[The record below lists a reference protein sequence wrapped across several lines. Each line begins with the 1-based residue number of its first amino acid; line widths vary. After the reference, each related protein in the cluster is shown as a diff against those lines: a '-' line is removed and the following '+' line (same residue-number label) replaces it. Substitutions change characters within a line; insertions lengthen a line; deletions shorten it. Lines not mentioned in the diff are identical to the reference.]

1 MSEVQ
6 RHGFVW
12 QDDIL
17 KNVYGATTEEVKSI
31 KYGSESDLPG
41 HLNRKNVGVDLSV
54 KTSSS
59 PNLVCMAD
67 CIRIYDSV
75 TSGKNLH
82 MVVIQYKQDDVKKTK
97 KIVKI
102 TEVNLT
108 NSVKEL
114 FGSVTRDQ
122 LVDLDKAVK
131 AVPQKRKPTS
141 EEREKMY
148 TIKNDIESL
157 SGAIQFNIK
166 CNSTQS
172 RLQCSFNK
180 FPDFLKE
187 NPGRIVAQSD
197 NGNFREGTVIEEIN
211 STRRVFKKKTS

>member
-17 KNVYGATTEEVKSI
+17 KNVYGATAEELKLI
-31 KYGSESDLPG
+31 NYGSESDLPG
-41 HLNRKNVGVDLSV
+41 DLNRKNKGVDLSV
-54 KTSSS
+54 KVSSS
-59 PNLVCMAD
+59 PNSVCMAD
-67 CIRIYDSV
+67 CIRIYDSIS
-75 TSGKNLH
+75 SGKKLH
-82 MVVIQYKQDDVKKTK
+82 MVVINYQQDDVKKIK

-114 FGSVTRDQ
+114 FGSVTREQ

-141 EEREKMY
+141 EERERMY
-148 TIKNDIESL
+148 TIKKNIESL
-157 SGAIQFNIK
+157 SGAIRFNIK

-180 FPDFLKE
+180 FSDFLKD
-187 NPGRIVAQSD
+187 NPGRIIAQSD